1 MMKMKLVYCVFF
13 ISIVNITSFF
23 TFASPASPDEPYL
36 GFNIGTEL
44 SNFPYPEA
52 LVSFLQL
59 QKISH
64 VRLYDA
70 DPGVLKALAHSK
82 IRVIVG
88 IPNDQLLAIGTSNV
102 TAVAWVKNNVL
113 AYYPETVITGIS
125 VGDEVLTTVPV
136 WGPVLVPAMQ
146 FLYGALAAQ
155 NLSSIIKVSTPHAAS
170 LILDMFPPSQ
180 AFFNQSLNSV
190 ILPLLGFLSRTGS
203 PLMVNLYP
211 YYVFMENRGVVSLE
225 ASLLRPLS
233 SPSKEMVDPNTLLHY
248 TNVLDAMIDAAYFA
262 MKNVNFT
269 DIKVMVME
277 TGWPSRGDSNEPYAT
292 VVDAVQY
299 NSNLIK
305 HVFGRTGTPLH
316 PEVTSSVYLYELF
329 NEDTR
334 MTPLSEA
341 NWGFFYGNFTPVYLL
356 HISGT
361 DGFLASDTANQTYC
375 VAMEGVDDKTLQT
388 ALDWACGPGLAN
400 CTGIQPGESCFQ
412 PNDIRSHA
420 SFAFD
425 SYYQKEGKRDVS
437 CNFQGVAMITTTD
450 PSYGGCIFPG
460 SLKEKNA
467 MQPTANSTATSGTD
481 DRTSR
486 IASHLSQLLLLIMVI
501 GL

>member
-1 MMKMKLVYCVFF
+1 MMKMKLVYFVFF
-13 ISIVNITSFF
+13 IFIVSITSLF
-23 TFASPASPDEPYL
+23 TFSSPAAPDEPYL
-36 GFNIGTEL
+36 GFNIGTEA
-44 SNFPYPEA
+44 SNFPSPEA

-64 VRLYDA
+64 VRLYDP
-70 DPGVLKALAHSK
+70 DPGVLKALARSR
-82 IRVIVG
+82 IRVVVG

-113 AYYPETVITGIS
+113 AYYPQTVITGIS

-190 ILPLLGFLSRTGS
+190 MLPLLGFLSRTGS
-203 PLMVNLYP
+203 PLMVNFYP
-211 YYVFMENRGVVSLE
+211 YYVFMENRGVVPLE
-225 ASLLRPLS
+225 TSLLRPLS
-233 SPSKEMVDPNTLLHY
+233 SPSKEMVDPNTMLHY

-262 MKNVNFT
+262 MKNLNFT
-269 DIKVMVME
+269 DIKVLVTE
-277 TGWPSRGDSNEPYAT
+277 TGWPSKGDSSEPYAT
-292 VVDAVQY
+292 ADNAVQY

-305 HVFGRTGTPLH
+305 HVFDRTGTPLH
-316 PEVTSSVYLYELF
+316 PEVTPSVYLYELF
-329 NEDTR
+329 NEDMRT
-334 MTPLSEA
+334 MPLSEA

-361 DGFLASDTANQTYC
+361 DGFLASNTANQTYC
-375 VAMEGVDDKTLQT
+375 VAMEGVDKKTLQT
-388 ALDWACGPGLAN
+388 ALDWACGPGQAN

-420 SFAFD
+420 SYAFD

-437 CNFQGVAMITTTD
+437 CNFNGVAMITTTD

-460 SLKEKNA
+460 RLKGNA
-467 MQPTANSTATSGTD
+467 TQPTVNSTANSGTHD
-481 DRTSR
+481 QTSR
-486 IASHLSQLLLLIMVI
+486 LASYHFLLLLLIVAI

>member
-23 TFASPASPDEPYL
+23 TFVSPASPDEPYP

-82 IRVIVG
+82 IRVTVG

-113 AYYPETVITGIS
+113 AYYQRR
-125 VGDEVLTTVPV
+125 L
-136 WGPVLVPAMQ
+136 LQ

-155 NLSSIIKVSTPHAAS
+155 KLSSIFRVSTPHSAS
-170 LILDMFPPSQ
+170 LILDMFPSSQ

-225 ASLLRPLS
+225 TSLLRPLS

-262 MKNVNFT
+262 MKNLNFT
-269 DIKVMVME
+269 DIKVMVTE

-292 VVDAVQY
+292 VDDAVQY

-305 HVFGRTGTPLH
+305 HVLGRTGTPLH

-329 NEDTR
+329 NEDMRT
-334 MTPLSEA
+334 TPLSEA
-341 NWGFFYGNFTPVYLL
+341 NWGFFYGNLTPVYLL
-356 HISGT
+356 HISVT

-375 VAMEGVDDKTLQT
+375 AAMEGVNDKTLQT
-388 ALDWACGPGLAN
+388 ALDWACGPGQAN

-437 CNFQGVAMITTTD
+437 CNFQGSVCNLRVFFIVSAG
-450 PSYGGCIFPG
+450 YGGCIFPG

-467 MQPTANSTATSGTD
+467 MQPTANSTVTSGTD
-481 DRTSR
+481 DRTSQ